1 MTLKLNRYRFSFP
14 SAGDLPRP
22 CSHLLAKLHFRNRE
36 HASRQAVGF
45 FHHCNFI
52 YSCYDDSGLIS
63 GLLSVSINVLN
74 TILILV
80 AYGLAY
86 VIPFELFI
94 VTYAILGPL
103 HYLTEIPWLQRK
115 GFFVESAQQTWWF
128 WLLAIAATVVTLTHV
143 VFGFAQVSFIAFG
156 SALVMVLTADRNRR
170 IGGIA
175 LVAALSFVVRLTTF
189 TEFLFGLYLT
199 TLIHVLIFTWLFM
212 LLGSLKE
219 RKLSGYISVAVLTVC
234 ALSFLVLP
242 QTANGYKYAPYFA
255 QSAEAFGY
263 IEKRLSNLFGWAN
276 DYDSF
281 VAAMR
286 LVAFAYTYHYLNWFS
301 KTKII
306 QWHKMSIRSMVM
318 VGLLYLASMA
328 VYAYDFRIGLNVLLF
343 LSVAHVYLEFP
354 LNWRSF
360 QQISRELSTLRFG
373 KEPVPRG
380 APVQSHDPA

>member
-1 MTLKLNRYRFSFP
+1 M
-14 SAGDLPRP
+14 
-22 CSHLLAKLHFRNRE
+22 
-36 HASRQAVGF
+36 
-45 FHHCNFI
+45 
-52 YSCYDDSGLIS
+52 
-63 GLLSVSINVLN
+63 SINVLN

-115 GFFVESAQQTWWF
+115 GYFVESAQQTWWF

-143 VFGFAQVSFIAFG
+143 VYGFAHISFIAFG
-156 SALVMVLTADRNRR
+156 SALVMVLTPDRNKR
-170 IGGIA
+170 IVGIA
-175 LVAALSFVVRLTTF
+175 LVAALSFIVRLTTF

-199 TLIHVLIFTWLFM
+199 TLIHVLVFTWLFM

-219 RKLSGYISVAVLTVC
+219 KKLSGYISVATLTVC
-234 ALSFLVLP
+234 ALSFLVMP
-242 QTANGYKYAPYFA
+242 QSANGYKYAPYFA

-263 IEKRLSNLFGWAN
+263 IEKRLSNLLGWTN

-301 KTKII
+301 KTRII
-306 QWHKMSIRSMVM
+306 QWHKMPVRTMVLI
-318 VGLLYLASMA
+318 GLLYTASMA

-360 QQISRELSTLRFG
+360 QQISRELFATRIG
-373 KEPVPRG
+373 KQPVPRG
-380 APVQSHDPA
+380 VPVQSHDPA